1 MFVGAFRLSHGNAGS
16 AHCVSLC
23 PLPSPDSSA
32 GLSNATIALP
42 LGGTP
47 HCKTVVVAV
56 ADENAARIPSEDSGA
71 SAAGGLV
78 WPPDRI
84 VDLRP
89 GV

>member
-1 MFVGAFRLSHGNAGS
+1 
-16 AHCVSLC
+16 
-23 PLPSPDSSA
+23 LPSPDSSA

-42 LGGTP
+42 LAGTP
-47 HCKTVVVAV
+47 HCKTAV
-56 ADENAARIPSEDSGA
+56 AAVGDENAAHIPSEDSGA
-71 SAAGGLV
+71 SGDGGLV